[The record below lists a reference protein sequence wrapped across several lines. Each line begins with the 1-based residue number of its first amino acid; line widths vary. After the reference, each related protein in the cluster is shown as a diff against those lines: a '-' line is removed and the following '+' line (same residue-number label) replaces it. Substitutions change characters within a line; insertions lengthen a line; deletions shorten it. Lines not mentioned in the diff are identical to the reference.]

1 MDGYA
6 ELLIDCTIPSVLES
20 KLVSSARNRG
30 VGSGAGGRA
39 PTLFRLVEY
48 VLPQPPPL
56 WSRGPC
62 LELLAL
68 LSPSPPTPFLSW
80 LLPLLT
86 PSSHCSNAFF
96 YYMGPLRERSQMMSP
111 PEGRD
116 GGSKGDGVWS

>member
-39 PTLFRLVEY
+39 PTLFRLGEY

-56 WSRGPC
+56 WLLPLPATWSRGPC

-68 LSPSPPTPFLSW
+68 LSPSPPNPFLSW

-96 YYMGPLRERSQMMSP
+96 IIWVP
-111 PEGRD
+111 
-116 GGSKGDGVWS
+116 